1 MKAGLNL
8 ACKRYEDC
16 YCQDWIYRSHQLTTC
31 QLAEADIASQA
42 RTTAGTLGQTL
53 QTGVT
58 TAGTQFNRFVEGDST
73 HASSS
78 SAPLSGRREPERK
91 DFWESFGAAPAGPPK
106 EKQDF
111 WDEFAS
117 AGETRVSSTMER
129 KKPSGIGTSA
139 MKKSSGAGGMGGASA
154 KKDDEWGEW

>member
-1 MKAGLNL
+1 MIK
-8 ACKRYEDC
+8 YF
-16 YCQDWIYRSHQLTTC
+16 QLSTSILTLPA

-58 TAGTQFNRFVEGDST
+58 TAGTQFNRFVEGGGD
-73 HASSS
+73 S
-78 SAPLSGRREPERK
+78 SASYSAVPTSGRREPERK
-91 DFWESFGAAPAGPPK
+91 DFWESFGAAPTGPSK
-106 EKQDF
+106 DKQDF

-117 AGETRVSSTMER
+117 AGEARVSSTMDR

-139 MKKSSGAGGMGGASA
+139 VKKSGGAGGSMGGGAGA